1 MPHVVIEHSG
11 NVADVCDVQ
20 ALVDSVHAAALTH
33 PLTPPEALRTRA
45 AGRRHYRIADGDRRY
60 AFVAV
65 TARIGPGRDDHTK
78 LSFATLLIDTVDAF
92 LETEATELIVAL
104 SCEVQEI
111 DPRHRINRNYVRR
124 HVDAAE
130 GEG

>member
-11 NVADVCDVQ
+11 NVAEVCDVQ
-20 ALVDSVHAAALTH
+20 ALVDSVHTAALAH

-45 AGRRHYRIADGDRRY
+45 AGRRHYRIAGGDPRY

-65 TARIGPGRDDHTK
+65 TARIGPGRDDRTK

-92 LETEATELIVAL
+92 LETEASDLIVAL
-104 SCEVQEI
+104 SCEIQEI
-111 DPRHRINRNYVRR
+111 DPRHRINRNYIRR
-124 HVDAAE
+124 HLEAAA
-130 GEG
+130 GER